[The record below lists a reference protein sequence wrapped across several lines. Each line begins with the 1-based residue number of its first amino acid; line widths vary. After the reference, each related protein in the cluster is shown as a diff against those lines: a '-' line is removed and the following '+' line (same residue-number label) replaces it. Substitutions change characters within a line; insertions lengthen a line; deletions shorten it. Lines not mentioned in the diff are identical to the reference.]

1 MLIVN
6 ALVGT
11 FNNKPSLVRAFSENC
26 ETSRR
31 FVDTSNIMYYIG
43 HSFRAQSITRTLR
56 LTEAG
61 AGTETLTMAVNVTY
75 TSGASDN
82 LSRWAAAIT

>member
-1 MLIVN
+1 MTPLI
-6 ALVGT
+6 LHW
-11 FNNKPSLVRAFSENC
+11 
-26 ETSRR
+26 
-31 FVDTSNIMYYIG
+31 I
-43 HSFRAQSITRTLR
+43 HSFRAQSITRTQR

-82 LSRWAAAIT
+82 LSRWAAAIM